1 MTDVSVQSL
10 FPASLGNASPKEKIS
25 YFKSVPIPHKAR
37 EHNLELLNEHCFGS
51 LAQRIILL
59 IGGAGVGKTD
69 LLHELVRQRLKAR
82 ENEMLMDPHRLSAF
96 YYEFAPPDRGTFE
109 FTPYFHESME
119 LMSCGLAHMTLEMRT
134 RTVSGRAINSLD
146 VEKRGR
152 PLTATAARRR
162 YIENCI
168 ERNVEIAALDEAGH
182 AFKVASSATAAERR
196 LKLEDRANYIKSLVN
211 KSQTTYILCGAYD
224 FFDLTTASGQ
234 LARRCRVVHVLP
246 YHIDEL
252 EDFILA
258 LMGFLQHLPIGY
270 TISSSNFTELYLE
283 SIGCI
288 GILHDIFTGA
298 VRSCLLK
305 PDDVLTMR
313 HLRANYLTPGAKK
326 RLRVELDAGIKAFTE
341 FNSEEEQASDIVNR
355 SLTSKHPK
363 AAPRKL
369 EVGETKPSHRKDAS
383 SLWDNHD
390 S

>member
-1 MTDVSVQSL
+1 MTDVPVDSL
-10 FPASLGNASPKEKIS
+10 FPASLRNSSVEEKIH

-37 EHNLELLNEHCFGS
+37 EHNLELLNEHSFGS
-51 LAQRIILL
+51 LDQRIVLL
-59 IGGAGVGKTD
+59 VGGAGVGKTD
-69 LLHELVRQRLKAR
+69 LLHELVRQRLKVR
-82 ENEMLMDPHRLSAF
+82 ENEMLLDPHRLSAF

-109 FTPYFHESME
+109 FTPYFQESME
-119 LMSCGLAHMTLEMRT
+119 LMSCGLAHMTLDMRI

-162 YIENCI
+162 YIENCN
-168 ERNVEIAALDEAGH
+168 ERSVEIAALDEAGH

-196 LKLEDRANYIKSLVN
+196 QKLEDRANYIKSLVN

-224 FFDLTTASGQ
+224 FFDLTTATGQ

-252 EDFILA
+252 EHFIRA
-258 LMGFLQHLPIGY
+258 LMGFLQHLSTGY
-270 TISSSNFTELYLE
+270 AINSSDFTELYLE
-283 SIGCI
+283 SVGCI

-305 PDDVLTMR
+305 RDSVLTMA

-326 RLRVELDAGIKAFTE
+326 RLHLELDAGIKAFTE
-341 FNSEEEQASDIVNR
+341 FNSDEEQASGAINR
-355 SLTSKHPK
+355 ALASKN
-363 AAPRKL
+363 PRAVPSKL
-369 EVGETKPSHRKDAS
+369 KVGETKPSHRKDAGL
-383 SLWDNHD
+383 LWDQHD